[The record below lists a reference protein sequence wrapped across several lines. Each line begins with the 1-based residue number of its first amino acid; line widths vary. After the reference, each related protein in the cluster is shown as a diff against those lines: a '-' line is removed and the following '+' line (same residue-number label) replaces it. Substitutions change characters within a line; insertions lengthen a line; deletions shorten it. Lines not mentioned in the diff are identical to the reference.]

1 MLTPSATT
9 SSGCFPQIGH
19 SFRLSSAC
27 NLVNA
32 NQTRVKVSVLQ
43 NATGEEDSMYAR
55 WREVTN
61 EEKGVWV
68 QVKSD
73 VYSLRSSWV
82 NPKVLFQ
89 LKIPTVPQLGPN

>member
-1 MLTPSATT
+1 M
-9 SSGCFPQIGH
+9 
-19 SFRLSSAC
+19 
-27 NLVNA
+27 
-32 NQTRVKVSVLQ
+32 
-43 NATGEEDSMYAR
+43 
-55 WREVTN
+55 N

-89 LKIPTVPQLGPN
+89 LKIPTVPQSGPN